1 MYSVYGCKIKTN
13 GVCKKCACW
22 RTEQFLAS
30 PLQISCSSR
39 GIRSLTCA
47 TGGQCSL
54 QCNKSIVFR
63 LIFNVRSINKNV
75 DLHFTLSKSID
86 VTLDVKFVKCRCL
99 CKKTACDP
107 AMFLCVV
114 CWFYNF
120 NYYFLMFILK
130 FVLI

>member
-22 RTEQFLAS
+22 HTKQFLAS
-30 PLQISCSSR
+30 PLQTSCSSR
-39 GIRSLTCA
+39 GIRSLTSS
-47 TGGQCSL
+47 TGGQFSL

-63 LIFNVRSINKNV
+63 LIFDVRSINKNV

-99 CKKTACDP
+99 CKKLHVTL
-107 AMFLCVV
+107 LCFFVLFV
-114 CWFYNF
+114 GFYNF